1 MKIEN
6 AIILAAGRGSRMK
19 ELTADKPK
27 CMVEINNKSIIQRTI
42 EVFKYKNIN
51 NIIVIT
57 GYQSDKLKKHLKSI
71 DESIKVI
78 ENPIW
83 NETNSIFSMFLA
95 LKYLK
100 NSIVIDSDIYI
111 NNVDCVLNDVEYSGY
126 SALKDKKPSE
136 WQLTLD
142 KNANFI
148 EKVQFDG
155 NYERALPIIDISY
168 WLEKDA
174 KTIVSH
180 IRDIVTHG
188 KSEDAQKFWDEIP
201 LIDFLHQLRL
211 KRYDIEKT
219 DAMEF
224 DTPKEFEKV
233 RKIVCLAD

>member
-19 ELTADKPK
+19 ELTDDKPK

-95 LKYLK
+95 SKYLK

-111 NNVDCVLNDVEYSGY
+111 NNVDCILNDVEYSGY

-142 KNANFI
+142 ENANFI
-148 EKVQFDG
+148 EKVQFYD

-174 KTIVSH
+174 KTIINY
-180 IRDIVTHG
+180 IRDIVMHG
-188 KSEDAQKFWDEIP
+188 NPKDAQKFWDEIP

-224 DTPKEFEKV
+224 DTPEEFEEV

>member
-6 AIILAAGRGSRMK
+6 AIILAAGRGSRMGR
-19 ELTADKPK
+19 LTDDRPK
-27 CMVEINNKSIIQRTI
+27 CMMKINNKTVIQRTI
-42 EVFKYKNIN
+42 EVLKYKNIN

-57 GYQSDKLKKHLKSI
+57 GYKSSVLRKHFDNIDKG
-71 DESIKVI
+71 IKI
-78 ENPIW
+78 IKNPIW

-111 NNVDCVLNDVEYSGY
+111 NNVDCILNEVEYSGY

-136 WQLTLD
+136 WQLALD
-142 KNANFI
+142 ENANFI
-148 EKVQFDG
+148 EKIQFNG
-155 NYERALPIIDISY
+155 NYEKALPIIDISY

-174 KTIVSH
+174 KTIVTH
-180 IRDIVTHG
+180 IRDIVMHG
-188 KSEDAQKFWDEIP
+188 KPEDAQKFWDEIP

-224 DTPKEFEKV
+224 DTPEELDEV

>member
-19 ELTADKPK
+19 ELTDDKPK

-95 LKYLK
+95 SKYLK

-111 NNVDCVLNDVEYSGY
+111 NNVDCILNDVEYSGY

-142 KNANFI
+142 ENANFI
-148 EKVQFDG
+148 EKVQFYD

-174 KTIVSH
+174 KTIINH
-180 IRDIVTHG
+180 IRDIVMHG
-188 KSEDAQKFWDEIP
+188 NPKDAQKFWDEIP

-224 DTPKEFEKV
+224 DTPEEFEEV

>member
-6 AIILAAGRGSRMK
+6 AIILAAGRGSRMGR
-19 ELTADKPK
+19 LTDDRPK
-27 CMVEINNKSIIQRTI
+27 CMMKINNKTVIQRTI
-42 EVFKYKNIN
+42 EVLKYKNIN

-57 GYQSDKLKKHLKSI
+57 GYKSSVLRKHLDNI
-71 DESIKVI
+71 DKGIKI
-78 ENPIW
+78 IKNPIW

-111 NNVDCVLNDVEYSGY
+111 NNVDCVLNEVEYSGY

-136 WQLTLD
+136 WQLALD
-142 KNANFI
+142 ENANFI

-174 KTIVSH
+174 KTIVTH
-180 IRDIVTHG
+180 IRDIVMHG
-188 KSEDAQKFWDEIP
+188 KPEDAQKFWDEIP

-224 DTPKEFEKV
+224 DTPEELEEV

>member
-6 AIILAAGRGSRMK
+6 AIILAAGRGSRMGS
-19 ELTADKPK
+19 LTDNKPK
-27 CMVEINNKSIIQRTI
+27 CMVKINKQSVIQRTI
-42 EVFKYKNIN
+42 EVLKYKNIN

-57 GYQSDKLKKHLKSI
+57 GYNSDKLRRQLNAI
-71 DESIKVI
+71 DKNIKII
-78 ENPIW
+78 ENKIW
-83 NETNSIFSMFLA
+83 NKTNSIFSMFLA
-95 LKYLK
+95 LRYLK

-111 NNVDCVLNDVEYSGY
+111 NNVDCILNEVEHSGY
-126 SALKDKKPSE
+126 SALKDSKPDE

-142 KNANFI
+142 KDASFI

-174 KTIVSH
+174 NIIAEHIQNIVKY
-180 IRDIVTHG
+180 G
-188 KSEDAQKFWDEIP
+188 KQEDAQKFWDEIP
-201 LIDFLHQLRL
+201 LIDFIHQLRL

-224 DTPKEFEKV
+224 DTPEELKKV
-233 RKIVCLAD
+233 RKVVCLAD

>member
-19 ELTADKPK
+19 ELTDDKPK
-27 CMVEINNKSIIQRTI
+27 CMVEINNKSVIQRTI
-42 EVFKYKNIN
+42 EVLKYKNIN

-57 GYQSDKLKKHLKSI
+57 GYQSDKLKRHLKSI

-95 LKYLK
+95 SKYLK

-111 NNVDCVLNDVEYSGY
+111 NNVDCILNDVEYSGY

-142 KNANFI
+142 KNASFI
-148 EKVQFDG
+148 EKVQLHG
-155 NYERALPIIDISY
+155 NYERALTIIDIS
-168 WLEKDA
+168 
-174 KTIVSH
+174 
-180 IRDIVTHG
+180 
-188 KSEDAQKFWDEIP
+188 
-201 LIDFLHQLRL
+201 
-211 KRYDIEKT
+211 
-219 DAMEF
+219 
-224 DTPKEFEKV
+224 
-233 RKIVCLAD
+233 